1 MTDDTARARPAAHP
15 GGLFPR
21 RRHWP
26 ATLGKLRADVGGG
39 VLFLVLVLFSWIGPL
54 LYPHDPLAIHA
65 HHILAAPDARFP
77 LGTDALGRNVLA
89 RLMRGGQATLAISL
103 WASAIGLLAGL
114 LYGMTAGLGP
124 AWLDRVLMRLLDTL
138 LAIPALVLMI
148 FFAAIV
154 PLNETSLALLLGLVA
169 WPGIA
174 RLARNETLAARERDY
189 VRAARQFGA
198 GRLYIARVHILRA
211 MLPLVIVNATFLIAD
226 MVLGLS
232 GLSFLGL
239 GIQPPHASWGGLL
252 NSGAGLAVIGSWWL
266 IVFPGLA
273 IFLAILAMNMLGQ
286 GLLAR
291 LEGEQRG

>member
-1 MTDDTARARPAAHP
+1 MFFA
-15 GGLFPR
+15 LC
-21 RRHWP
+21 
-26 ATLGKLRADVGGG
+26 
-39 VLFLVLVLFSWIGPL
+39 LFSWIGPL

-77 LGTDALGRNVLA
+77 LGTDALGRNVAA

-114 LYGMTAGLGP
+114 LYGLTAGLGP
-124 AWLDRVLMRLLDTL
+124 AWLDHLLMRLLDAL
-138 LAIPALVLMI
+138 LAIPTLILMI

-154 PLNETSLALLLGLVA
+154 PLNEVSLALLLGLVA
-169 WPGIA
+169 WPPIA
-174 RLARNETLAARERDY
+174 RLVRNEAFAARERDY

-211 MLPLVIVNATFLIAD
+211 MLPLVIVNATFLMAD
-226 MVLGLS
+226 MILGLS

-291 LEGEQRG
+291 LNGEERG

>member
-1 MTDDTARARPAAHP
+1 MTDGATPTSPPVH
-15 GGLFPR
+15 GSGIFPR
-21 RRHWP
+21 RRRWP
-26 ATLGKLRADVGGG
+26 AALEARADIGGG
-39 VLFLVLVLFSWIGPL
+39 ILFFALCLFSWIGPL

-77 LGTDALGRNVLA
+77 LGTDALGRNVAA

-114 LYGMTAGLGP
+114 LYGLTAGLGP
-124 AWLDRVLMRLLDTL
+124 AWLDHLLMRLLDAL
-138 LAIPALVLMI
+138 LAIPTLILMI

-154 PLNETSLALLLGLVA
+154 PLNEVSLALLLGLVA
-169 WPGIA
+169 WPPIA
-174 RLARNETLAARERDY
+174 RLVRNEAFAARERDY

-211 MLPLVIVNATFLIAD
+211 MLPLVIVNATFLMAD
-226 MVLGLS
+226 MILGLS

-291 LEGEQRG
+291 LNGEERG

>member
-1 MTDDTARARPAAHP
+1 MTDGATPTSPPVH
-15 GGLFPR
+15 GSGIFPR
-21 RRHWP
+21 RRRWP
-26 ATLGKLRADVGGG
+26 AALEARADIGGG
-39 VLFLVLVLFSWIGPL
+39 ILFFALCLFSWIGPL
-54 LYPHDPLAIHA
+54 LYPHNPLAIHA

-77 LGTDALGRNVLA
+77 LGTDALGRNVAA

-114 LYGMTAGLGP
+114 LYGLTAGLGP
-124 AWLDRVLMRLLDTL
+124 AWLDHLLMRLLDAL
-138 LAIPALVLMI
+138 LAIPTLILLI

-154 PLNETSLALLLGLVA
+154 PLNEVSLALLLGLVA
-169 WPGIA
+169 WPPIA
-174 RLARNETLAARERDY
+174 RLVRNEAFAARERDY

-211 MLPLVIVNATFLIAD
+211 MLPLVIVNATFLMAD
-226 MVLGLS
+226 MILGLS

-291 LEGEQRG
+291 LNGEERG